1 MSAQELPELR
11 ALHELTTLVGHL
23 SEELA
28 AFRRRALTAE
38 TRVKEL
44 ETPATAGAT
53 ERTSRDRIKTLER
66 ENSELRDRL
75 DKATTRTQQMLD
87 RVRFLRQ
94 QAQAGGAG
102 GGDR

>member
-11 ALHELTTLVGHL
+11 ALHELVALVGHL

-38 TRVKEL
+38 GRAKEL
-44 ETPATAGAT
+44 EAPATAGAT
-53 ERTSRDRIKTLER
+53 ERATRDRIKSLER
-66 ENSELRDRL
+66 ENADLRDRL
-75 DKATTRTQQMLD
+75 AKATTRTQQMLD

-94 QAQAGGAG
+94 QAQT